1 MSRFRTA
8 TVTTLLLVPIVAGG
22 FLLQEPPTRANARL
36 FDQVLRLVSTS
47 YVDSLKESQIFE
59 KAAHGLVRELN
70 DPYSELLAPRESEAF
85 NRTTNGRYGG
95 TGMLLEE
102 QQGGGVFVQR
112 VFPHTPA
119 EEAGVAEGDRI
130 IAIDGESTQGW
141 AITKVSEKLRGAP
154 GSQVAVSYSRPG
166 VPEPIKLRFTRSV
179 VHIPAVE
186 FSALLD
192 EKVGYL
198 PLQTFNEN
206 AAEEVEAA
214 IRKLEQQG
222 AKGIVLDMRDN
233 GGGIVE
239 QALAVSGLFLQEGQE
254 IVSVRA
260 RGMPTET
267 ARARGRHIATSVP
280 LVILVDGNS
289 ASATEIVAGALQ
301 DHDRALIVGT
311 TSFGKGL
318 VQSVFPLDGGYYLKM
333 TTGKWYSPSGRSLHR
348 ERRLLPDGRFVEA
361 PRDSAETDSSRRAR
375 PTFKSDAG
383 RVVYGGGGITPDRI
397 VPDDTLST
405 LEQQFLRA
413 VAPKAQAVQTVL
425 QRYAFELKSTVRPDF
440 TVTPAWSAELGRR
453 LSAAGVV
460 IEPRFTEAANGFLGR
475 ELEHRVARMA
485 FGDAEAKKRDAR
497 SDQQLLAAIDL
508 LHRATTQRELFVV
521 AHGESQR

>member
-22 FLLQEPPTRANARL
+22 FLLQEKPTRANARL
-36 FDQVLRLVSTS
+36 FDQVLNIVSTS
-47 YVDSLKESQIFE
+47 FVDSLKDTQIFE

-70 DPYSELLAPRESEAF
+70 DPYSELLPPRESEAF
-85 NRTTNGRYGG
+85 NRSTNGRYGG

-130 IAIDGESTQGW
+130 IAIDGASTQGW
-141 AITKVSEKLRGAP
+141 ALTKVSENLRGAP
-154 GSQVAVSYSRPG
+154 GSQVSVTYSRPG
-166 VPEPIKLRFTRSV
+166 VPDPIKLRFTRSV

-192 EKVGYL
+192 DKVGYV

-214 IRKLEQQG
+214 IVKLEQQG

-267 ARARGRHIATSVP
+267 ARARGRHIATTVP
-280 LVILVDGNS
+280 LVVLVDGNS

-311 TSFGKGL
+311 PSFGKGL
-318 VQSVFPLDGGYYLKM
+318 VQSVFPLEGGYYLKM

-361 PRDSAETDSSRRAR
+361 VPDSAEADSILRAR

-383 RVVYGGGGITPDRI
+383 RVVYGGGGITPDRT

-413 VAPKAQAVQTVL
+413 VAPKGQAIQTVL
-425 QRYAFELKSTVRPDF
+425 QKYSFELKSTVRPDF
-440 TVTPAWSAELGRR
+440 IVTPEWNTELARR
-453 LSAAGVV
+453 LTAAGIV
-460 IEPRFTEAANGFLGR
+460 IEPRFASAAAHVLGR

-485 FGDAEAKKRDAR
+485 FGDVEAKKRDAKT
-497 SDQQLLAAIDL
+497 DQQLLAAVDL

-521 AHGESQR
+521 AHGTPER